1 MVYSVFED
9 LKNKLSKILKQQD
22 DGERKNH
29 VQLGEKT
36 NKKPGSTSNF
46 LTNVLIV
53 FLVGVLLVIVGSMF
67 KTPKNS
73 TNKTSGA
80 TSVSSVGGDVAS
92 LNEEEIKGVSTEYKE
107 KMEKELIATLEKIQ
121 GVGKVHAMIYFEGG
135 AEQVPVFNQD
145 TSQSVT
151 SEKDTNGGEREI
163 KTENGGS
170 QVVMENNDNEQ
181 KPFIIK
187 TYNPA
192 ITGVIIV
199 AEGAGD
205 KVTELRLRQA
215 VAILLGL
222 QDSKVEVYPMEK

>member
-1 MVYSVFED
+1 MFDD
-9 LKNKLSKILKQQD
+9 LKNKLSKILKQQEG
-22 DGERKNH
+22 GEEKKDT
-29 VQLGEKT
+29 QLGEKV
-36 NKKPGSTSNF
+36 NQKAKSTSNF

-73 TNKTSGA
+73 TNNRLGA
-80 TSVSSVGGDVAS
+80 TSVSSVGGEGTS
-92 LNEEEIKGVSTEYKE
+92 MNEEELQGVSTEYKE
-107 KMEKELIATLEKIQ
+107 KMEKELTATLEKIQ

-145 TSQSVT
+145 KSNSVT

-170 QVVMENNDNEQ
+170 QVVMENNNDEQ

>member
-1 MVYSVFED
+1 MVYSVFDD
-9 LKNKLSKILKQQD
+9 LKSKLNKILKQPES
-22 DGERKNH
+22 GKE
-29 VQLGEKT
+29 EKK
-36 NKKPGSTSNF
+36 NKKAGSTSNF

-67 KTPKNS
+67 KTPKDS
-73 TNKTSGA
+73 TNNIAGA
-80 TSVSSVGGDVAS
+80 TSVSSVGEVATTTS
-92 LNEEEIKGVSTEYKE
+92 KDDLQGVSTEYKE
-107 KMEKELIATLEKIQ
+107 KMEKELTDTLEKIQ

-170 QVVMENNDNEQ
+170 EVVMENNNDEQ
-181 KPFIIK
+181 KPFIVK

-192 ITGVIIV
+192 ITGVIVV
-199 AEGAGD
+199 AEGAGE